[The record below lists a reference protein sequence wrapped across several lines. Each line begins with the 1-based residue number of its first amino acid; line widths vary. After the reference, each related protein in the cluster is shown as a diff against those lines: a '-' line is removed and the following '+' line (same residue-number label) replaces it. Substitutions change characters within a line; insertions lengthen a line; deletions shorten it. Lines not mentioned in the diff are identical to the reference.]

1 MARVGLTPERIIAEA
16 AAVADEVG
24 LERLTL
30 AAVAQRCGV
39 SLPGLYKHI
48 DNLEAVKREL
58 AIVSVGELATAL
70 ADATA
75 GLSGRDALRAICTAY
90 RDYARARPGRYAAG
104 IVAPDADDDTYL
116 AAAGRAYQVLTAAL
130 RGYQLAESDLVH
142 AVRMVRTVC
151 HGMVTLE
158 IAGGFGLPESVDD
171 TFERLQDALH
181 SQFSY
186 QRTE

>member
-1 MARVGLTPERIIAEA
+1 MPRAGLTRDRIIAEA
-16 AAVADEVG
+16 ALVADEAG

-48 DNLEAVKREL
+48 DNLEAVKRDL
-58 AIVSVGELATAL
+58 AILSVGELTTVL

-90 RDYARARPGRYAAG
+90 REYARTHPGRYAAG
-104 IVAPDADDDTYL
+104 IVAPTTADDTYIQV
-116 AAAGRAYQVLTAAL
+116 ATRAYQVLTAAL
-130 RGYQLAESDLVH
+130 RGYHLSDADLIH

-151 HGMVTLE
+151 HGIVTLE
-158 IAGGFGLPESVDD
+158 SAGGFGLPESVDD
-171 TFERLQDALH
+171 TFERLQDSLH
-181 SQFSY
+181 
-186 QRTE
+186 TEFRAMAQ

>member
-1 MARVGLTPERIIAEA
+1 MPRAGLTPERIIAEA
-16 AAVADEVG
+16 ALVADEAG

-48 DNLEAVKREL
+48 DNLEAVKRDL
-58 AIVSVGELATAL
+58 AVLSVGELTTVL

-90 RDYARARPGRYAAG
+90 RDYARAHPGRYAAG
-104 IVAPDADDDTYL
+104 IVAPAADDDTYVQT
-116 AAAGRAYQVLTAAL
+116 ATRAYHVLTAAL
-130 RGYQLAESDLVH
+130 RGYHLCDADLVH

-158 IAGGFGLPESVDD
+158 SAGGFGLPESVDD
-171 TFERLQDALH
+171 TFERLQDSLH
-181 SQFSY
+181 TEF
-186 QRTE
+186 RTMAH

>member
-1 MARVGLTPERIIAEA
+1 MPRAGLTPERIIAEA
-16 AAVADEVG
+16 ALVADDVG
-24 LERLTL
+24 LDRLTL

-48 DNLEAVKREL
+48 DNLEAVRRGVAVLSVSEL
-58 AIVSVGELATAL
+58 TTVL

-75 GLSGRDALRAICTAY
+75 GLADRDALRAICTAY
-90 RDYARARPGRYAAG
+90 RAYARTHPGRYTAG
-104 IVAPDADDDTYL
+104 IVAPAADDDTYL
-116 AAAGRAYQVLTAAL
+116 QVATRAYQVLTAAL
-130 RGYQLAESDLVH
+130 RGYHLSETDLIH

-158 IAGGFGLPESVDD
+158 AAGGFGLPESVDE

-181 SQFSY
+181 
-186 QRTE
+186 TEFRAMTH